1 MVLFLLLCGFYLF
14 GLLIARGLTIA
25 RQAWVSGT
33 AMCAAAG
40 VATLTLWLLAKTGMI
55 EPWLAVAMI
64 GTVTLPAL
72 MIGLGLLAG
81 AWLRSS
87 DRALLARICAAAPVA
102 ATLLIPFID

>member
-14 GLLIARGLTIA
+14 GLLIARGLTLL

-33 AMCAAAG
+33 AMCVAAG
-40 VATLTLWLLAKTGMI
+40 VASLTLWLLAKTALV

-81 AWLRSS
+81 AWLRARSGAPVV
-87 DRALLARICAAAPVA
+87 RALAALPVL
-102 ATLLIPFID
+102 ATLLIPFL